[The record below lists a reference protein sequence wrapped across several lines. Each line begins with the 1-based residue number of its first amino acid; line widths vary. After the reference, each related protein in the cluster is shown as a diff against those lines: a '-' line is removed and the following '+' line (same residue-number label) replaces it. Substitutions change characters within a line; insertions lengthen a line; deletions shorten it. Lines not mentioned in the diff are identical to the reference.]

1 MDIASPA
8 TAEKSIAHSSGSVRM
23 RLIEAASRLF
33 CRLGIN
39 AVGVDAVIAEAGTAK
54 ASLYKNFGSKEG
66 LVEAVL
72 THEGACWRDW
82 FLDRL
87 HDGEAKPAERLER
100 IFPILK
106 EWFARENFFGCP
118 FINAIG
124 EHDKADDRLRQL
136 TIAHKMV
143 VLNAIEALAA
153 EAGTPD
159 PALFAHQ
166 IGLLMDGAII
176 AAMVTKDPGSADLAQ
191 ATALLLIRSSFP
203 DDATVRRLVEP
214 PCGH

>member
-1 MDIASPA
+1 MEIVHQAGRAAKKQGVS
-8 TAEKSIAHSSGSVRM
+8 AEISARA
-23 RLIEAASRLF
+23 RLIDAATRLF
-33 CRLGIN
+33 CRFGIN
-39 AVGVDAVIAEAGTAK
+39 AVGVDAVVAEAGTAK

-87 HDGEAKPAERLER
+87 SDGDAPPEQRLAR

-106 EWFARENFFGCP
+106 EWFAKESFFGCP

-136 TIAHKMV
+136 TISHKLV
-143 VLNAIEALAA
+143 VLEAIEDLAR
-153 EAGTPD
+153 EAQAPD
-159 PALFAHQ
+159 PALLAHQ
-166 IGLLMDGAII
+166 IGLLMDGAIV
-176 AAMVTKDPGSADLAQ
+176 AAMVTKDPGTADLAQ
-191 ATALLLIRSSFP
+191 AAALQLIRVSLP
-203 DDATVRRLVEP
+203 K
-214 PCGH
+214 G

>member
-1 MDIASPA
+1 M
-8 TAEKSIAHSSGSVRM
+8 EIAHQAGNAAKKQGVSAEISART
-23 RLIEAASRLF
+23 RLIDAATRLF
-33 CRLGIN
+33 CRFGIN
-39 AVGVDAVIAEAGTAK
+39 AVGVDAVVAEAGTAK

-82 FLDRL
+82 FLNRL
-87 HDGEAKPAERLER
+87 CDGDARPAERLMR

-106 EWFARENFFGCP
+106 EWFAKDSFFGCP

-136 TIAHKMV
+136 TISHKLV
-143 VLNAIEALAA
+143 VLKAIEDLAA
-153 EAGTPD
+153 EAGAPQSG
-159 PALFAHQ
+159 LLAHQ

-176 AAMVTKDPGSADLAQ
+176 AAMVTKDPGAADLAQ
-191 ATALLLIRSSFP
+191 ATASLLIQSSIP
-203 DDATVRRLVEP
+203 ADRAA
-214 PCGH
+214 